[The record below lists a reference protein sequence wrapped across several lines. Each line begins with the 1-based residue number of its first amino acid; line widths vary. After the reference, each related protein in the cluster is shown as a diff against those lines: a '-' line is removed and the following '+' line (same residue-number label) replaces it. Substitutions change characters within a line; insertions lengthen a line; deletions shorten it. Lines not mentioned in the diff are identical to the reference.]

1 MRLLLVEDEKILR
14 ENLQQFLTRNSYSV
28 DSAEEGR
35 EGLFLG
41 SEHPYDIAIIDIG
54 LPEIDGIELIKQL
67 RQHKKDFPVL
77 ILTARDS
84 WQDKVIGLEA
94 GADDYLAKPFHN
106 EELLARLNA
115 LTRRSKGHASP
126 EIHIGEILINTAKK
140 LVSINNQDITLTQYE
155 YNTLEYLALNKARV
169 ISKTE
174 LTEHLYDQDFDLDSN
189 VIEVLI
195 GRLRKKLDPNNIH
208 KPIVT
213 HRGQGY
219 RLTEN
224 TAENTTEKAD
234 LKPTSNGIAADASP
248 ASQE

>member
-1 MRLLLVEDEKILR
+1 MRLLLVEDEQILR
-14 ENLQQFLTRNSYSV
+14 DNLKQFLMRNSYSV
-28 DSAEEGR
+28 DTAEEGQ

-41 SEHPYDIAIIDIG
+41 SEHPYDIAIVDIG
-54 LPEIDGIELIKQL
+54 LPGIDGIELIKRL
-67 RQHKKDFPVL
+67 RQHQKNFPIL

-84 WQDKVIGLEA
+84 WQDKVTGLEA
-94 GADDYLAKPFHN
+94 GGDDYLAKPFHN

-126 EIHIGEILINTAKK
+126 EIHLNELLINTATK
-140 LVSINNQDITLTQYE
+140 LVSVSNENIALTQYE
-155 YNTLEYLALNKARV
+155 YNTLEYLALNKSRV

-195 GRLRKKLDPNNIH
+195 GRLRKKLDPSNTL
-208 KPIVT
+208 KPIIT

-219 RLTEN
+219 RLNEN
-224 TAENTTEKAD
+224 DSDSTQIKNDCNERN
-234 LKPTSNGIAADASP
+234 
-248 ASQE
+248 

>member
-1 MRLLLVEDEKILR
+1 MMRLLLVEDEQILR
-14 ENLQQFLTRNSYSV
+14 DNLKQFLIRSSYSV
-28 DSAEEGR
+28 DTAEEGH

-41 SEHPYDIAIIDIG
+41 SEHPYDVAIVDIG
-54 LPEIDGIELIKQL
+54 LPGIDGIDLIKKL
-67 RQHKKDFPVL
+67 RQHQKNFPIL

-94 GADDYLAKPFHN
+94 GGDDYLAKPFHN

-126 EIHIGEILINTAKK
+126 EIQLGALLINTATK
-140 LVSINNQDITLTQYE
+140 LVSVNNENIMLTQYE
-155 YNTLEYLALNKARV
+155 YNTLEYLALNKSRV

-195 GRLRKKLDPNNIH
+195 GRLRKKLDPSNTL
-208 KPIVT
+208 KPITT

-219 RLTEN
+219 RLNEN
-224 TAENTTEKAD
+224 NVAD
-234 LKPTSNGIAADASP
+234 TRKKEPL
-248 ASQE
+248 Q